1 MLKVVTGR
9 FHPSLESSLIKQVQL
24 LKASDPWTHVAVV
37 VPSKPLLDR
46 IKRLLAIDHGL
57 SLLNLHLFTFHQL
70 ALRLADEQ
78 RAHAGPSFRIV
89 SELFFEQLIRYLVNQ
104 RLADLPAIGQ
114 LGQSF
119 GTWTALWSTIRDLKD
134 GGVDPATALQ
144 ALGEG
149 CFDREDHEW
158 LHALFTLQ
166 TAVQEVG
173 IDLKVGTADDLAEA
187 LIPAVATSPFLTS
200 MSHVC
205 YYGFYD
211 LTQVQLSLFQAV
223 AAAVPTTLFFPLD
236 NTPSFAFARRFFDR
250 HIQPLLG
257 ADHHI
262 DASAGHTEVSRPEVS
277 VQSVIGPDEELSVA
291 CRAILDLV
299 ETHGYQFH
307 EIGVVARTLDSY
319 STLAQTVFA
328 RHRVPLMT
336 AARRPLVHQPLCKT
350 LLLLATLPVNDF
362 YRTAVLDIVTS
373 PFYARHVSDDRL
385 SAVYRPEQWKA
396 VVDAL
401 NITHGLEEWER
412 LKRWCQAALEVDG
425 EGDEIGALGPLE
437 IAPEVIALLW
447 NSVSRLLAAYS
458 TLPTK
463 GTHGTLLQAFQR
475 LVHEHLRW
483 PNATQ
488 EQSGETAELWE
499 ALDQTLVSLEE
510 LTIIGHELTW
520 REFAEVLTH
529 AFERVGV
536 SLDAALPQGVTLIDA
551 MAARGLPFRALFVLG
566 LNEKVFPRY
575 IREDAFLRDRQ
586 RRVLETTLGY
596 KVDEKL
602 PGYDEESLLF
612 TLLSQAAVR
621 RLYLSFQRADDNG
634 RMLAPS
640 PYLGDLRQRW
650 GIPPHPVDIIPRRL
664 SQRMAHRPAISRFLP
679 PSDLAQWMAV
689 TGKDPESLLE
699 AAGHDAATFRNGVE
713 ALDRTE
719 SDQAVLTAF
728 DGLTGPLDSHWR
740 RVTDRGIAPTPLERY
755 ARCPFRYFSAD
766 VLRLE
771 TVRNQTLNEPD
782 VRVLGTFC
790 HGALRRCY
798 ELLLPTG
805 WPGRPV
811 TDDTIDW
818 CIETAVEEAA
828 ADIERQHRTGHYLL
842 WELAK
847 ASIVDVMTAAVDED
861 TRAYHNAPFAPVA
874 FETMAE
880 GTITDVPGCGST
892 PVKIRGRID
901 RLDRHRDTGIL
912 RIIDYKLKVGK
923 SISVEDRHLVQSA
936 IRGYRLQPPLYAQL
950 QIPDHGIP
958 RQVQLFFLAPNWPNP
973 VARSTFDT
981 DAWSADSG
989 VLLRHTIGQLISGIK
1004 GGRFFIMPDTYCKT
1018 CEFRVAC
1025 RREHTPTWWR
1035 TSRTVESKELE
1046 ALRTLQVSQ

>member
-9 FHPSLESSLIKQVQL
+9 FHPSLESSLIAHIQL
-24 LKASDPWTHVAVV
+24 LKASDPWTRVAIL

-46 IKRLLAIDHGL
+46 IKRLLAIDHRL
-57 SLLNLHLFTFHQL
+57 SLLNLDLLTFHQF
-70 ALRLADEQ
+70 ALRLVDEP
-78 RAHAGPSFRIV
+78 RRPATPSFRIV
-89 SELFFEQLIRYLVNQ
+89 SELFFEQLMRDLVNE
-104 RLADLPAIGQ
+104 RLADCPALEQ
-114 LGQSF
+114 LGRSF
-119 GTWTALWSTIRDLKD
+119 GTWTALWSTSRDLKD
-134 GGVDPATALQ
+134 GGVNPATALQ

-158 LHALFTLQ
+158 LHTLFTLQ
-166 TAVQEVG
+166 TAVQK
-173 IDLKVGTADDLAEA
+173 ISSDLKVGTADDLAEA
-187 LIPAVATSPFLTS
+187 LIPSIATSPFLS
-200 MSHVC
+200 SLNHVC

-223 AAAVPTTLFFPLD
+223 TAAVPTTLFFPLD

-250 HIQPLLG
+250 HVQPLLG
-257 ADHHI
+257 ADPPI
-262 DASAGHTEVSRPEVS
+262 EASVGDAEVSRPEVS
-277 VQSVIGPDEELSVA
+277 VQSVIGPEEELSAV
-291 CRAILDLV
+291 CRAILDLI
-299 ETHGYQFH
+299 ETHGYHFH
-307 EIGVVARTLDSY
+307 DIGVVARTLDPY
-319 STLAQTVFA
+319 STLVQTVFA
-328 RHRVPLMT
+328 RYRIPLMT
-336 AARRPLVHQPLCKT
+336 TAHRPLIHQPLCKT
-350 LLLLATLPVNDF
+350 LLLMATLPVNDF

-373 PFYARHVSDDRL
+373 PFYARPDSRL
-385 SAVYRPEQWKA
+385 SAAYRPEQWKA

-401 NITHGLEEWER
+401 NITHGLDEWER
-412 LKRWCQAALEVDG
+412 LKRWCQSTLEVDG
-425 EGDEIGALGPLE
+425 EGDEIGALGSVK

-447 NSVSRLLAAYS
+447 NSVSRLLADCCN
-458 TLPTK
+458 LPTK
-463 GTHGTLLQAFQR
+463 GDHATLLQAFRR
-475 LVHEHLRW
+475 LAHEHLRW
-483 PNATQ
+483 PNARG
-488 EQSGETAELWE
+488 EQPSEETRVLATVWE
-499 ALDQTLVSLEE
+499 AIDQTMASLEE
-510 LTIIGHELTW
+510 LSILRHNLTW
-520 REFAEVLTH
+520 QEFAEVVTH
-529 AFERVGV
+529 AFERGSV
-536 SLDAALPQGVTLIDA
+536 SVQPPSPQGVMFVDA
-551 MAARGLPFRALFVLG
+551 MAARGVPFRALFVLG

-621 RLYLSFQRADDNG
+621 RLYLSFQRADENG

-640 PYLGDLRQRW
+640 PFLGDLRQQSQ
-650 GIPPHPVDIIPRRL
+650 PVDVIPRRL
-664 SQRMAHRPAISRFLP
+664 TEQMTHRPAMSRFLP

-689 TGKDPESLLE
+689 TGKNPEGLLD
-699 AAGHDAATFRNGVE
+699 AAGMDAVTFHNGME

-719 SDQAVLTAF
+719 SDQSVLTAF
-728 DGLTGPLDSHWR
+728 DGLTNPLGTHWS

-766 VLRLE
+766 VLKLG
-771 TVRNQTLNEPD
+771 TVRGQTSDEPD

-828 ADIERQHRTGHYLL
+828 AEIERQHRTGHYLL

-861 TRAYHNAPFAPVA
+861 TRAYHDAPFAPVA
-874 FETMAE
+874 FEVLAE
-880 GTITDVPGCGST
+880 GTMSDVPGCGSA
-892 PVKIRGRID
+892 PLKIRGRID

-912 RIIDYKLKVGK
+912 RVIDYKLKAGK
-923 SISVEDRHLVQSA
+923 SISSEDRHLVQSA

-950 QIPDHGIP
+950 QIPTQGLP

-973 VARSTFDT
+973 IARSTFDT
-981 DAWSADSG
+981 DALLGDSG
-989 VLLRHTIGQLISGIK
+989 ILLRQTLGQLINGIK
-1004 GGRFFIMPDTYCKT
+1004 GGRFFIMPDTYCKS

-1035 TSRTVESKELE
+1035 TSRTVESKELA
-1046 ALRTLQVSQ
+1046 ALRTLQVDQ